1 MNRSELISL
10 LHASAGALD
19 ALDKSGA
26 VDDPKVAT
34 AVGQTQEHLLDV
46 ILHLHQA
53 ITTQQGTAS
62 ATTKKP
68 CQCGKASAVAIG
80 TEAVVEAEAVRP
92 LVTSDSVTYGYD
104 TLGRLTTL
112 TYANGTVIQYNYDAV
127 GNRTSV
133 VTTCGSSGC

>member
-10 LHASAGALD
+10 LHASAGALN

-26 VDDPKVAT
+26 VDDPKVAS
-34 AVGQTQEHLLDV
+34 AVGQTQDHLLDV

-53 ITTQQGTAS
+53 ITTQQSTAS
-62 ATTKKP
+62 APSKKP
-68 CQCGKASAVAIG
+68 CQCGKAHAAVDQL
-80 TEAVVEAEAVRP
+80 EAAVGADAVRP

-127 GNRTSV
+127 GNRTST